1 MPEANPTHEKI
12 LRACW
17 QLLEGGDTK
26 VRMSDIAKTAGV
38 SRQAVY
44 LHFPSRAE
52 LLIATTRF
60 IDEIEKV
67 DDRLARS
74 RAAMTGRE
82 RLEAYIDAWGN
93 YIPRIYGVGR
103 ALMAMM
109 DGDDEA
115 HAAWHGRMMA
125 MRHGCEAAINALDR
139 DGDLAD
145 GLETDTATDSLWALL
160 SVRNWEHLVQERGW
174 SQEAYMAEIQ
184 RIARLA
190 FVRAG

>member
-1 MPEANPTHEKI
+1 MSEANPTREKI

-17 QLLEGGDTK
+17 ELLEGGDTK

-44 LHFPSRAE
+44 LHFPSRAD

-60 IDEIEKV
+60 IDEVEKV

-74 RAAMTGRE
+74 RAATTGRE
-82 RLEAYIDAWGN
+82 RLEAYIEAWGG

-103 ALMAMM
+103 AMMAMM
-109 DGDDEA
+109 DGDEEA
-115 HAAWHGRMMA
+115 HAAWNGRMMA
-125 MRHGCEAAINALDR
+125 MRHGCEAAINALAR
-139 DGDLAD
+139 DGDLAP
-145 GLETDTATDSLWALL
+145 GLEPDSATDSLWTLL

-174 SQEAYMAEIQ
+174 SQGAYIAEVK
-184 RIARLA
+184 RIARAA
-190 FVRAG
+190 FVRP